1 MKHRDATTPVTK
13 SQLKYIF
20 LCAKKL
26 GLDNQLLHD
35 VVYATTSKKSIS
47 KLTSGEAGNV
57 IDVLARQAFPN
68 APKKRASN
76 IVYLISAEQRD
87 KILELLLPMGWNEQK
102 ADALSTK
109 MYKKPMRHLTM
120 RQAQGLIEALK
131 SILSRNQ
138 SGTTTEE
145 CNAGV

>member
-1 MKHRDATTPVTK
+1 MKHRDANTSVTK

-26 GLDNQLLHD
+26 GLDNLLLHD
-35 VVYATTSKKSIS
+35 VVYATTAKKSIS

-76 IVYLISAEQRD
+76 IVYLISAEQRE

-102 ADALSTK
+102 ADTLSLK
-109 MYKKPMRHLTM
+109 MYKKTM
-120 RQAQGLIEALK
+120 SRLSMKQAQGLIEALK
-131 SILSRNQ
+131 SILSRAEKKQEGSN
-138 SGTTTEE
+138 E
-145 CNAGV
+145 